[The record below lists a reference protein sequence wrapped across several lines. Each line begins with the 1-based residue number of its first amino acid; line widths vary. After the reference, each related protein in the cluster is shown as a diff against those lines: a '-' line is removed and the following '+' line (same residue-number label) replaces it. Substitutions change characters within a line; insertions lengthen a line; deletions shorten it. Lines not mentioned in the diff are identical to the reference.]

1 MISTIKVT
9 DAEYVSDFKVQI
21 TFSDST
27 RQVINFQ
34 DFLDNNPHPQY
45 DKYKNLK
52 HFKNFRIERGNIVWG
67 KDWDLIFPIEQLHS
81 GEIKNQGLSL
91 Q

>member
-1 MISTIKVT
+1 MLKIT
-9 DAEYVSDFKVQI
+9 DAEYVSDFKVRI

-27 RQVINFQ
+27 IQIVNFQ
-34 DFLDNNPHPQY
+34 EFLNQNPHPQH
-45 DKYKNLK
+45 DKYRDLK